1 MNPSPQ
7 QATPCRSRD
16 CACLWGEPD
25 PHSKGDSCG
34 FRVRQ
39 TWGRSLSCYSLVREP
54 GTFLNFS
61 ESLGCKMWRATPTP
75 RGCAPIK

>member
-7 QATPCRSRD
+7 RATPCHSRD
-16 CACLWGEPD
+16 CACLWGNLTCTA
-25 PHSKGDSCG
+25 KVTRG

-61 ESLGCKMWRATPTP
+61 ESLGCKMWRVTPTP
-75 RGCAPIK
+75 RGCVPIK